1 MATLQPINLGNQ
13 VNDGLGD
20 DLRSAFQK
28 VNANFASLNTE
39 LGIRL
44 TAINAAGTAG
54 QGIVADGLGPEIS
67 FRNLIPGD
75 KIILEGFADSIR
87 INSTQADAFTRI
99 TTNSGNSIS
108 AEEYDQITI
117 QGGKNVNVSDVGQ
130 VITVDTNLDL
140 DYLFSSYDFGPISGN
155 FANILQF
162 ALASSNIDFGTVT
175 NPGYFNI
182 DFGTI

>member
-1 MATLQPINLGNQ
+1 MATLQSINLGNQ

-44 TAINAAGTAG
+44 TAINAAGIAG

-67 FRNLIPGD
+67 FRNLIPGN
-75 KIILEGFADSIR
+75 KIILEGFVDSIR
-87 INSTQADAFTRI
+87 INSTQPDAFTRI
-99 TTNSGNSIS
+99 DTDFGAIE
-108 AEEYDQITI
+108 ADDYEQITI
-117 QGGKNVNVSDVGQ
+117 QGGKNINVSASDQ
-130 VITVDTNLDL
+130 VITVETNLDL

-155 FANILQF
+155 SSNVLQF
-162 ALASSNIDFGTVT
+162 ALASSNIDFGTIT
-175 NPGYFNI
+175 NPGNFDI